1 MKNALK
7 VGFGEMT
14 QLRFRT
20 LGIDAVF
27 NLEFEKLKDCVDF
40 FSFSNF
46 QQLRWSL
53 DQRD

>member
-27 NLEFEKLKDCVDF
+27 ILEFEKLKDDVDIY
-40 FSFSNF
+40 SFSKF
-46 QQLRWSL
+46 QQLRWRL
-53 DQRD
+53 DQKD